1 MLYYSCISIGIWDMQ
16 EDTKEFNIEFERFA
30 DYLLELVEKYADTE
44 KE

>member
-1 MLYYSCISIGIWDMQ
+1 MQ